1 MPAFV
6 SSGSLPPPTMVQCN
20 GVLLTRVF
28 KGQQML
34 VWSAYAALLA
44 LCNCFMRHEMNPMQ
58 AKQLQEKHGLNRLTP
73 PKEKSEL
80 VKFLLQFT

>member
-1 MPAFV
+1 
-6 SSGSLPPPTMVQCN
+6 
-20 GVLLTRVF
+20 
-28 KGQQML
+28 
-34 VWSAYAALLA
+34 
-44 LCNCFMRHEMNPMQ
+44 MQ